1 MLISAGGG
9 AAGNEQHNED
19 DNGMTCQLLCTAIY
33 LNFTTYSVPVK
44 TKKANNAGNKQPGDD
59 ASKSTLSSSQFCFI
73 LAAPQSIP
81 SVHSVVAWYNNFISY
96 HFAFI

>member
-1 MLISAGGG
+1 MSIILRDFNIHVGNKDDPPMLISAGGG
-9 AAGNEQHNED
+9 ASGNKQNNDD
-19 DNGMTCQLLCTAIY
+19 DNGMTCQLLCTAI
-33 LNFTTYSVPVK
+33 SVLVK

-81 SVHSVVAWYNNFISY
+81 ACI
-96 HFAFI
+96 A